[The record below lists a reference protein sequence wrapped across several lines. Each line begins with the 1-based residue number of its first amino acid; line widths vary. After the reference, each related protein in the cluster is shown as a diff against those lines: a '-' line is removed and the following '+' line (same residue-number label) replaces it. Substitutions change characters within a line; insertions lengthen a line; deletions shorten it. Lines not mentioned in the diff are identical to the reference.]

1 MKIPIVLPVVHVS
14 IDAAGALTVD
24 VDGAPYAADHA
35 LCRTDLRS
43 VLAEITSSRQS
54 AVRVEV
60 LESDGT
66 TYADIATPPIEH
78 PGVPAGA
85 PGTPLL
91 PGISGSGFR
100 PGERVAIAL
109 VLLHQTADTAGNAIV
124 NLPPSVLAGRRTGMV
139 LFGVDSNAIA
149 QVESPA

>member
-14 IDAAGALTVD
+14 IDAAGALAID
-24 VDGAPYAADHA
+24 LDGTAYGADRV

-66 TYADIATPPIEH
+66 TYADIATPPTEN
-78 PGVPAGA
+78 PGASA
-85 PGTPLL
+85 GTPSTPSM

-109 VLLHQTADTAGNAIV
+109 VLLHQTADAAGNAVV

-139 LFGVDSNAIA
+139 LLGVESNSIA
-149 QVESPA
+149 QVEAPA

>member
-1 MKIPIVLPVVHVS
+1 MKIPIVLPIVHVS
-14 IDAAGALTVD
+14 IDGVGALAVE
-24 VDGAPYAADHA
+24 VDGTAYAVDRT
-35 LCRTDLRS
+35 LCRGDLRS
-43 VLAEITSSRQS
+43 VLDEITSSRQS

-66 TYADIATPPIEH
+66 TYADIATPPTGH
-78 PGVPAGA
+78 PGAPAGTRGQ
-85 PGTPLL
+85 PSM

-109 VLLHQTADTAGNAIV
+109 VVLHQTADAAGNAIV

-139 LFGVDSNAIA
+139 LFGLDSNAIA
-149 QVESPA
+149 RVEAPS